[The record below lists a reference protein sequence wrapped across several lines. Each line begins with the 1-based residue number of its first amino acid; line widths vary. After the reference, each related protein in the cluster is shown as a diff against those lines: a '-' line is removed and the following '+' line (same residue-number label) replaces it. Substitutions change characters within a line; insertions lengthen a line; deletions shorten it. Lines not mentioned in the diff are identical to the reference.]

1 MSDTRID
8 STRFFFE
15 TILPQIQQV
24 TNQSRYGYHGLSH
37 TIQVAMFAIDIACN
51 LGQDPLP
58 VMLAAGLHD
67 CARTDDAWCEKHG
80 PLAVPIG
87 RAFLAKNYPELSKS
101 YVDGILYAV
110 ENHTIGR
117 IAPDNISACLWDAD
131 RIRLS
136 WERGYRAEF
145 FNTER
150 GHEIASLSSGDQ
162 KKYILDQQEFLI
174 RHNILTRAQIEF
186 DLSQD
191 QIQNATHFKSN
202 VR

>member
-1 MSDTRID
+1 MNREQ
-8 STRFFFE
+8 STKFFFE

-37 TIQVAMFAIDIACN
+37 TIQVSMFGIDIATS
-51 LGQDPLP
+51 LGIDTLP

-67 CARTDDAWCEKHG
+67 CARTHDEWCENHG

-87 RAFLAKNYPELSKS
+87 RKFLEKNYPQISKS
-101 YVDGILYAV
+101 SADSILYAV
-110 ENHTIGR
+110 KNHTTGR
-117 IAPDNISACLWDAD
+117 IAPDNISACLWDSD

-150 GHEIASLSSGDQ
+150 GRQIASLSPEQ
-162 KKYILDQQEFLI
+162 QVKYMAEQYEFLI
-174 RHNILTRAQIEF
+174 RHNILSRSQIEF
-186 DLSQD
+186 DIVQD
-191 QIQNATHFKSN
+191 RIQNKTLYKN
-202 VR
+202 TGR